1 MEALLEMNED
11 LCKDI
16 LKKYRVRVRGF
27 STGSTK
33 LTFEGNSSS
42 LPLARSAVET
52 ALASIRL
59 IPLSPSLSPPLLRA
73 GLGICEKEGITCSVF
88 VHKGQPM
95 LAFSSEDHRQR
106 GEKIFKRKPY
116 TNFVRLKEDESH
128 SVKSLEGVIS
138 SDRVHIELSED
149 SILLK
154 SFEKE
159 DVQEARKE
167 IEEFIGTA
175 VKEEELSCTQEQKV
189 YIKKKLNSVEI
200 KAKFPN
206 VVVRRD
212 SVCVQGTQVDRAQS
226 SKALL
231 ELVPKYYNTVII
243 QCNRRFYPLIDQHI
257 IQPVGI
263 ECIVAND
270 GQGQYRRRG
279 RGGKDKENSGEG
291 TSNELKLFVYGFS
304 SLETSIDVLK
314 VSSIFKSLILCVFLN
329 RACLLTLSVFLL
341 AQRPKD

>member
-16 LKKYRVRVRGF
+16 LKKYRVRIHGF

-52 ALASIRL
+52 ALAIIKP
-59 IPLSPSLSPPLLRA
+59 IPLPSSLSTPLLRA

-88 VHKGQPM
+88 IHEGQSM
-95 LAFSSEDHRQR
+95 LAFLSEDHLQR
-106 GEKIFKRKPY
+106 GERIFKRKPF
-116 TNFVRLKEDESH
+116 TNFVHIKDGDSH
-128 SVKSLEGVIS
+128 SVKSLEGVVS
-138 SDRVHIELSED
+138 SDRVHIELTED

-159 DVQEARKE
+159 DIQEARKE
-167 IEEFIGTA
+167 IEEFIGMA
-175 VKEEELSCTQEQKV
+175 VKEEELFCTTEQKV
-189 YIKKKLNSVEI
+189 YIKKKLNSTEM
-200 KAKFPN
+200 KENFPN

-212 SVCVQGTQVDRAQS
+212 SVCIQGTQADHLQS

-231 ELVPKYYNTVII
+231 GLVPKYYDTVII
-243 QCNRRFYPLIDQHI
+243 QCNRRFYLLIEQHV
-257 IQPVGI
+257 IQPLSI

-270 GQGQYRRRG
+270 GPGYRRRG
-279 RGGKDKENSGEG
+279 RGGKDKESSGEG
-291 TSNELKLFVYGFS
+291 ASNELKLYVYSMS
-304 SLETSIDVLK
+304 SLEPAIDVLK
-314 VSSIFKSLILCVFLN
+314 VSLTLKGLILCSFFN
-329 RACLLTLSVFLL
+329 RA
-341 AQRPKD
+341 